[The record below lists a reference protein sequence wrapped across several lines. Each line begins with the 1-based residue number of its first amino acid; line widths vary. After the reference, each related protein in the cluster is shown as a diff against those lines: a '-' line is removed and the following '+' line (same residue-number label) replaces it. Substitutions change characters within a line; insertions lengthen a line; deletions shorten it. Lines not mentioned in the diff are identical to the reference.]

1 MAVTVSSV
9 SRSVMLKFTTSNK
22 TIASANANKTTA
34 VHATQP
40 KCPGKRKRANVN
52 ATPHPKFATSPQTK
66 NGMQTFASV
75 TASGRSKFDVPEKEK
90 L

>member
-1 MAVTVSSV
+1 MAVTVSRV
-9 SRSVMLKFTTSNK
+9 SRSVMLKFTTSYK
-22 TIASANANKTTA
+22 ISASASANKTRA

-75 TASGRSKFDVPEKEK
+75 TASRKSKIDVPEKEK